1 MATAL
6 PGFTEGLNRLVG
18 TYRGRTAHGDLQA
31 YTTHTLAEELR
42 RRGYEFSDSY
52 LHQLR
57 NGTKANP
64 SAVLIAGLC
73 AAFGDLDVRYWY
85 DMEERIRIIRELD
98 HVLETG

>member
-1 MATAL
+1 M
-6 PGFTEGLNRLVG
+6 G
-18 TYRGRTAHGDLQA
+18 TYRVRAEGGAPQP

-42 RRGYEFSDSY
+42 HRGYEFSDSY

-73 AAFGDLDVRYWY
+73 EAFGGLDVRYWY

-98 HVLETG
+98 HALETN